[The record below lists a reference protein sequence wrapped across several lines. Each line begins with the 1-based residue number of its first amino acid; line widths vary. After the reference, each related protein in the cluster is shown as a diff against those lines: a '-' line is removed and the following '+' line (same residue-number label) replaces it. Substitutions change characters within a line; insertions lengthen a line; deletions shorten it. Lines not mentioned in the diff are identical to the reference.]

1 VCVRFAAVFG
11 GKGECGCVVWVG
23 AHEHVVCRISVVSA
37 IDELEWC
44 TTKLLS
50 TNIHTLYQVQLNAN
64 KLKIIL
70 KIWIHREFT
79 LYTLHVYF

>member
-1 VCVRFAAVFG
+1 VWYVLQLFSEEKANVV
-11 GKGECGCVVWVG
+11 VVWMG
-23 AHEHVVCRISVVSA
+23 AHEHVHVVCRISVVSA

-64 KLKIIL
+64 KLKII
-70 KIWIHREFT
+70 KNGFIES
-79 LYTLHVYF
+79 LYF

>member
-1 VCVRFAAVFG
+1 MYVLQLFSEEGANVV
-11 GKGECGCVVWVG
+11 VVWVG

-64 KLKIIL
+64 KLKIKL
-70 KIWIHREFT
+70 KMDSSR
-79 LYTLHVYF
+79 VYIFSF